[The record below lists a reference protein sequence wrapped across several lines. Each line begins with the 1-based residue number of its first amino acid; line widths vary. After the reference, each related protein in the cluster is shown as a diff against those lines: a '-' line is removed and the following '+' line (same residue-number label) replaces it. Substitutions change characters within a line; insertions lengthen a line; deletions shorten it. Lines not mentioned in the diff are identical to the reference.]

1 MGTFKEITTT
11 GAQAFRKLGVAK
23 KIQGLREDLGLELFF
38 YQHVFSVNRVR
49 NCLVHRMGI
58 VSPLD
63 VEGDGMLKF
72 TYRAL
77 ELFSPHPEGSGEI
90 IIDKPGVAGAPG
102 GAIMMRAV
110 DRTREFKVGERILFT
125 HEEVTHVFSMLMQ
138 FSITT
143 IEELRTLISPPV
155 QTPATIPTPSDPPPN
170 VPKE

>member
-1 MGTFKEITTT
+1 
-11 GAQAFRKLGVAK
+11 
-23 KIQGLREDLGLELFF
+23 
-38 YQHVFSVNRVR
+38 
-49 NCLVHRMGI
+49 MGI

-63 VEGDGMLKF
+63 VETDGTLKF

-77 ELFSPHPEGSGEI
+77 EIFSPHPDGSGEI

-110 DRTREFKVGERILFT
+110 DRTREFRVGERILFT

-143 IEELRTLISPPV
+143 IEELRTLIPPAV
-155 QTPATIPTPSDPPPN
+155 RAPATNPPSSDPPQD
-170 VPKE
+170 VAKA